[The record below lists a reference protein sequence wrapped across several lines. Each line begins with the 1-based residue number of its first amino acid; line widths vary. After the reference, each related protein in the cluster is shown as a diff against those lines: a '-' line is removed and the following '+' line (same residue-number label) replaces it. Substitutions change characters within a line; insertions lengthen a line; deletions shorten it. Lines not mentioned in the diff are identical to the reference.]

1 MEAPEGC
8 DCMAKGKFKL
18 NRKQYLEIKKM
29 DHGTMS
35 AWLENIYKAAHKD
48 GMEDAE
54 GLTIDDIRPVLL
66 AQKGIGEKKVEV
78 ICSALVQAME
88 VKKDKSSD

>member
-1 MEAPEGC
+1 
-8 DCMAKGKFKL
+8 MAKGKFKL

-66 AQKGIGEKKVEV
+66 AQKGIGEKKAEA

-88 VKKDKSSD
+88 AKKDKSSD